1 MSTKKSQLM
10 IKTYRDFL
18 YEKQTTGIS
27 YDALPESIKEVA
39 ISNKKDKE
47 LQAFFS
53 NLPDG
58 EGKNEMFDLLNA
70 ISKDTSAIK
79 EFVSKLWTKKGPT
92 RDGAIDVSNSDY
104 ESGLGG
110 KIFNLKP
117 AGMGRGELFLA
128 WLVKD
133 SQTQGGSVN
142 FDLKTP
148 QGTFEVKDYR
158 DKKSPYKPIRLGS
171 KGKAPRFT
179 FTQQI
184 YETLTLLKKMKGDGS
199 KYNFEKSIGDPAF
212 IKIVNDMIARETMIL
227 SGEFNRTDYDNFLK
241 FYEMVSTISFTPNV
255 YVKAILRGPGGEP
268 MEFNIEPISITDA
281 NKSNVITLTKASGD
295 ISTADS
301 LLSELRRLKYARNP
315 KDLLTDIQSA
325 VNEIVGDIPFVVFR
339 NNGIN
344 VTKDFSFY
352 QISQSG
358 VIIVERSIAE
368 KEKGNIRIEDAEEI
382 D

>member
-1 MSTKKSQLM
+1 M
-10 IKTYRDFL
+10 IKTYQDFL
-18 YEKQTTGIS
+18 YEKQTMGIS
-27 YDALPESIKEVA
+27 YDALPESIRKAA
-39 ISNKKDKE
+39 IDSKKDKE
-47 LQAFFS
+47 LQSFF
-53 NLPDG
+53 NALPEG
-58 EGKNEMFDLLNA
+58 EGKNEMFDLLNS
-70 ISKDTSAIK
+70 ISRDSGATKDFI
-79 EFVSKLWTKKGPT
+79 SKLWTKKGPS
-92 RDGAIDVSNSDY
+92 RDGSIDVSKSDY
-104 ESGLGG
+104 ESGLGA
-110 KIFNLKP
+110 KIFDLKP

-158 DKKSPYKPIRLGS
+158 DKKNSYKPIRLGS

-184 YETLTLLKKMKGDGS
+184 YETLSLLKKMKGDGS
-199 KYNFEKSIGDPAF
+199 KYNFEKSIGDPEF
-212 IKIVNDMIARETMIL
+212 IKVVNDMTARESMIL

-241 FYEMVSTISFTPNV
+241 FYEKVSSITFTPDV

-268 MEFNIEPISITDA
+268 MEFNIEPISIADA
-281 NKSNVITLTKASGD
+281 NKSNVITLKKASGD

-301 LLSELRRLKYARNP
+301 VLSELRRLKYARNP
-315 KDLLTDIQSA
+315 KDLLADIQSA

-339 NNGIN
+339 NFGIN

-358 VIIVERSIAE
+358 VIIVERSIAD
-368 KEKGNIRIEDAEEI
+368 KEKDKICVEDAEEI